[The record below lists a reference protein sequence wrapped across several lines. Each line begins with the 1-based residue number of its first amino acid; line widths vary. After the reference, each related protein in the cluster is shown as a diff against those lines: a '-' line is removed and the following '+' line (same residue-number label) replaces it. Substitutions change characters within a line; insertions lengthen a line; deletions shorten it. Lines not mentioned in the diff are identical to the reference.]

1 MAHNKL
7 YRNFIIL
14 QEDERLKDKLEEKNL
29 SGYAKIEAK
38 GDKCKVSFYAQNLI
52 EKKKYSIVL
61 ICNKK
66 DCKQIVELGSILGS
80 KSGKGEACKEY
91 NINDIA
97 GLNFSFDIISGAGIS
112 TGDKDN
118 IKFILYGF
126 MNGEKIEDDWKKYK
140 ILKSATEGNKIQKE
154 KYDSKKSDD
163 KEKYKKHEKDY
174 DSNDKYNKD
183 EKNDHAKHKADVECC
198 KDDQKHKQVE
208 EKSYDDKKHK
218 EHEEKCDDDKKH
230 KEHEEKCDDD
240 KKHKDH
246 KEKCDDDKKHKKH
259 EEKCDSNEKYQKNK
273 DDHKKHDGCEKCD
286 RKENIDF
293 ESYESRLDEEAL
305 IDPYEFNLRGT
316 LGKYFEDIV
325 KEFDQIKIK
334 SKEIKYCKW
343 YKVKISSIDDMCNI
357 SNYNK
362 YTIAYFPMINNYPY
376 IKKYGHFILGYK
388 CDDKG
393 NLKHIV
399 YGVPGKKNIDEQPY
413 GGKTGF
419 VTWMKSDDNGIGYW
433 LMFYDYKTSTIVVP
447 ME

>member
-66 DCKQIVELGSILGS
+66 DCKQIVELGSIVGS

-97 GLNFSFDIISGAGIS
+97 GLNFSFDIISGAGIC

-118 IKFILYGF
+118 IKFVLYGF
-126 MNGEKIEDDWKKYK
+126 MNGEKIEEDWKKYK
-140 ILKSATEGNKIQKE
+140 ILKCVAEENKIQKE
-154 KYDSKKSDD
+154 KTDSKKDN
-163 KEKYKKHEKDY
+163 EKYKKNEKDCDDHDKHEKNEK
-174 DSNDKYNKD
+174 SNH
-183 EKNDHAKHKADVECC
+183 EKHKDIVECC
-198 KDDQKHKQVE
+198 KDDE
-208 EKSYDDKKHK
+208 
-218 EHEEKCDDDKKH
+218 
-230 KEHEEKCDDD
+230 
-240 KKHKDH
+240 
-246 KEKCDDDKKHKKH
+246 KHKKH
-259 EEKCDSNEKYQKNK
+259 EEKCD
-273 DDHKKHDGCEKCD
+273 DDGKHKKHEEKCD
-286 RKENIDF
+286 DNEKHKKHKDDDCEECGREEHVDF

-316 LGKYFEDIV
+316 LGKFFEDIV
-325 KEFDQIKIK
+325 KEFDHVKIK

-343 YKVKISSIDDMCNI
+343 YKVKIGSIDDMCNI

-388 CDDKG
+388 CDEKG

-399 YGVPGKKNIDEQPY
+399 YGVPGKKSIDEQPY